1 MRKQMLKEIKM
12 KESQNVD
19 EIKKLQ
25 KQFESEHKLLK
36 KIDFR
41 YAIFLEKS
49 KLGIRRRRYIETL
62 KDQLVIAKNVI
73 KNPRVLH
80 KHA

>member
-41 YAIFLEKS
+41 
-49 KLGIRRRRYIETL
+49 
-62 KDQLVIAKNVI
+62 
-73 KNPRVLH
+73 
-80 KHA
+80 